1 MAIGTPNCSLRA
13 LCLDNNYVGDE
24 GAGRLASGLRDN
36 STLHSLGLRLN
47 NVGDMGCFLL
57 GAALRANGAC
67 AMRMLDVRGNV
78 IDRGVRSML
87 DEELAAARLRQRAS
101 SAHASQ

>member
-1 MAIGTPNCSLRA
+1 
-13 LCLDNNYVGDE
+13 
-24 GAGRLASGLRDN
+24 
-36 STLHSLGLRLN
+36 
-47 NVGDMGCFLL
+47 MGCFLL

-101 SAHASQ
+101 SAHA